1 LFIGAVENP
10 FAPPHDFRPMR
21 LGKKIEAGAEFVQTQ
36 IVFNLARM
44 RLFMARS
51 DELGL
56 LDRVFILPSV
66 YVCRSAKAARYLR
79 DMVPGIDVPESVID
93 RIEGV
98 PPERQ
103 ADEGIRIAVEIVE
116 ELREMRGVAGVHLIS
131 IKGDESIVRLVEEA
145 GLLPRPAA
153 VGVDPL
159 PQT

>member
-1 LFIGAVENP
+1 
-10 FAPPHDFRPMR
+10 
-21 LGKKIEAGAEFVQTQ
+21 
-36 IVFNLARM
+36 
-44 RLFMARS
+44 
-51 DELGL
+51 
-56 LDRVFILPSV
+56 
-66 YVCRSAKAARYLR
+66 
-79 DMVPGIDVPESVID
+79 MVPGIDVPESVID

-103 ADEGIRIAVEIVE
+103 ADEGIRIAVEIVA

>member
-1 LFIGAVENP
+1 
-10 FAPPHDFRPMR
+10 
-21 LGKKIEAGAEFVQTQ
+21 
-36 IVFNLARM
+36 
-44 RLFMARS
+44 
-51 DELGL
+51 
-56 LDRVFILPSV
+56 
-66 YVCRSAKAARYLR
+66 
-79 DMVPGIDVPESVID
+79 MVPGIDVPESVID

-145 GLLPRPAA
+145 GLLPRPAV